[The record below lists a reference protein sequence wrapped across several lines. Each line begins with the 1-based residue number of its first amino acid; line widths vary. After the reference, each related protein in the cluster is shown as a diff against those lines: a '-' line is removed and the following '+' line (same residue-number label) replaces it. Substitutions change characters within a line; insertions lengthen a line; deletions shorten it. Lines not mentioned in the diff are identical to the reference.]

1 MTGPLREFFLRS
13 RDLFRRRRLETE
25 LAEELRA
32 HLEMQEASNRA
43 AGVPAQEAGPDA
55 RRQLGNLERLK
66 EDCRDEWSFVWLEQ
80 LTQDAGLACR
90 ALAKTP
96 GFVVAVVGM
105 LAVAIGATAAI
116 VTVALQVLDPSLPFA
131 DPRALLVVQ
140 GHNTRTNETAPL
152 SAAQF
157 VSFRTG
163 TTAFDRLAAQ
173 HPEQLNLVVDGRP
186 AAVKVA
192 WVTPDFFSAFGV
204 PPARGRAFT
213 AEEHLAAGDG
223 SVAVLTHR
231 VWATAF
237 GGDPAVLGRTFLL
250 GGRPCRVIGV
260 MPESFLSPI
269 GFPAWEVFLPTTE
282 QALAHGE
289 WWQTLVWSVGRLKPG
304 VSPAQAEAELA
315 AIRPPDGLPADALA
329 GVVPQIVP
337 VRTLYRSDRD
347 RVIAALFG
355 AAGFLYAMACANA
368 FNLVLMRTVGRRLE
382 LGVRVAL
389 GGCRRRLFQFLL
401 IENLLLVGGAGMAA
415 SLLAW
420 WFCSLLVGSV
430 FSWWRTVGPIG
441 VHGGALI
448 VLVGLAALGAF
459 VVVGILPAWRATFS
473 ASPGTIVRQA
483 DFLGNSRQFRRWRA
497 ISAVAQAALAVVLLV
512 GAALCVQTLVHL
524 RKAGV
529 GFDPERRVAVIGRL
543 PQPSFTAPPPTE
555 AYLALA
561 ARLQEEFARLPGV
574 ERSALVSRVPLLN
587 ENEFGVVRIAGR
599 SAPAE
604 IRCLLSR
611 VSADYFTA
619 LGQRL
624 LQGRGFAGMQRGDPG
639 VVAINEAMARECFPG
654 ENPLGCRLDVGFRG
668 QWHASDGRDAAQR
681 ETWEIVGVVADV
693 RDEGQRITPR
703 PQCYMPFWQ
712 RNPYDVQS
720 VAVLL
725 QLQGPAAPGFAAA
738 VRQAAFAVDPHLIIS
753 DVVALAERAE
763 ISLQLERCASAT
775 LGFVSAIAL
784 VLAGMGLYSV
794 LSRLVSER
802 QQEFGVRMALGATP
816 GELQWSVLRR
826 GLRWTGLGVVIG
838 LGGSWACARILQVLL
853 YATSPHDPA
862 VFAGVA
868 LFVFAVASF
877 ACWLPAR
884 RAARIDPMI
893 ALRAE

>member
-1 MTGPLREFFLRS
+1 MTGPFHEFFHRS
-13 RDLFRRRRLETE
+13 RDLFRRRRLEVE
-25 LAEELRA
+25 LVEELRA

-43 AGVPAQEAGPDA
+43 AGVPADETGPGA
-55 RRQLGNLERLK
+55 RWQFGTMERLK
-66 EDCRDEWSFVWLEQ
+66 EECRDEWSFVWLEQ
-80 LTQDAGLACR
+80 LKRDAGLACR

-96 GFVVAVVGM
+96 GFVVAVVGT

-116 VTVALQVLDPSLPFA
+116 VNVALQVLDPSLPFA
-131 DPRALLVVQ
+131 DPRTLLVVQ
-140 GHNTRTNETAPL
+140 EYNTRTNETAVMA
-152 SAAQF
+152 AAQF
-157 VSFRTG
+157 ASFRTG
-163 TTAFDRLAAQ
+163 TTAFDRLAVL
-173 HPEQLNLVVDGRP
+173 HPEQTNMVVDNRP

-192 WVTPDFFSAFGV
+192 WVTPDFFGAFGV
-204 PPARGRAFT
+204 APARGRTFT
-213 AEEHLAAGDG
+213 ADEHRTTGGG
-223 SVAVLTHR
+223 SAAVLTHR
-231 VWATAF
+231 VWMTVF

-250 GGRPCRVIGV
+250 GGRQCRVIGV
-260 MPESFLSPI
+260 MPASFLSPI

-315 AIRPPDGLPADALA
+315 AIRPPDGLPPEVLA
-329 GVVPQIVP
+329 GVVPRLVP
-337 VRTLYRSDRD
+337 VCTLYRSDRD
-347 RVIAALFG
+347 RVIGVLFG
-355 AAGFLYAMACANA
+355 AGGFLYAMACANA

-389 GGCRRRLFQFLL
+389 GGGRQRLFQLLVIESLLL
-401 IENLLLVGGAGMAA
+401 IGAAGLVA

-420 WFCSLLVGSV
+420 RFCSLLVGSV
-430 FSWWRTVGPIG
+430 HFWWQTAGPISVRLG
-441 VHGGALI
+441 MLWL
-448 VLVGLAALGAF
+448 LVGLATLGAF
-459 VVVGILPAWRATFS
+459 VAVGIVPACRAMR
-473 ASPGTIVRQA
+473 AAGPGTIARQTGW
-483 DFLGNSRQFRRWRA
+483 LGENRQFRRWRA
-497 ISAVAQAALAVVLLV
+497 ATAVAQAALAVILLV
-512 GAALCVQTLVHL
+512 GAALCGQTWAHLV
-524 RKAGV
+524 KAGV
-529 GFDPERRVAVIGRL
+529 GFDPERRVAVIGLL
-543 PQPSFTAPPPTE
+543 PQPVFTDLPPTQT
-555 AYLALA
+555 YLSLA
-561 ARLQEEFARLPGV
+561 ARLREEFVRLPGV
-574 ERSALVSRVPLLN
+574 ERSALVSRVPLIN
-587 ENEFGVVRIAGR
+587 NSESGVVRIAGR
-599 SAPAE
+599 SAAAE
-604 IRCLLSR
+604 IRCSFIR
-611 VSADYFTA
+611 ASPEYFAT

-624 LQGRGFAGMQRGDPG
+624 LSGRGFAGMQRGDPG
-639 VVAINEAMARECFPG
+639 VVVINETMARECFPG
-654 ENPLGCRLDVGFRG
+654 ENPLGCRLDMGFRG
-668 QWHASDGRDAAQR
+668 QWHASDGRDAAER
-681 ETWEIVGVVADV
+681 ETWEIVGVAADV
-693 RDEGQRITPR
+693 RDEGPRITPR

-725 QLQGPAAPGFAAA
+725 QLHGPMAGDFAAA
-738 VRQAAFAVDPHLIIS
+738 VRQTAFAVDPHLVIS